1 MAPGPA
7 PHKTVDTDPEKKN
20 TSKPSLLSL
29 TLPRRKC
36 RGCSG
41 YVCGTPCGTPLRWR
55 LTGLP
60 GPIVRRGVRRGHVA
74 RPCRALFYRKGRAT
88 AIGPDWLRPPASRQ
102 GASARILLEREAR
115 LRSITRL
122 PTHRGLNARTS
133 RAPRHRPRPPSPS
146 ALDASRAKKR
156 CGDAKLASVLD
167 RAWPEM
173 SISATGD
180 PAEKRVPLMRTHVQC
195 PPQPSQ
201 RPGPRHPLKDTFPCH
216 MPDTANRARSPRP
229 AASPVVKTM
238 GRKRGAHFRPPR
250 QRPRL
255 PALPPQRPD
264 QKRKSGRKQKSHR
277 TPSIAAA
284 AHQFSTLHTVHQT
297 RPPTPNVTEPQF
309 SSTRANFRPVAS
321 FSPPRPLP

>member
-1 MAPGPA
+1 MLGRTGHSSTERVEKRP
-7 PHKTVDTDPEKKN
+7 VD
-20 TSKPSLLSL
+20 
-29 TLPRRKC
+29 R
-36 RGCSG
+36 
-41 YVCGTPCGTPLRWR
+41 
-55 LTGLP
+55 TGF
-60 GPIVRRGVRRGHVA
+60 H
-74 RPCRALFYRKGRAT
+74 
-88 AIGPDWLRPPASRQ
+88 PPASRQ

-180 PAEKRVPLMRTHVQC
+180 PAEKRVTLMRTYVQC

-238 GRKRGAHFRPPR
+238 ERKRGAHFRPPR

-255 PALPPQRPD
+255 PALRRKGPIKNAKAEGNRNHTALPASPPLPIN
-264 QKRKSGRKQKSHR
+264 SALS
-277 TPSIAAA
+277 TPS
-284 AHQFSTLHTVHQT
+284 
-297 RPPTPNVTEPQF
+297 TEPAHPRRT
-309 SSTRANFRPVAS
+309 SPSPN
-321 FSPPRPLP
+321 SPPLAPISAASHPFPLLALCLEISAPPP